1 MLSKKKIT
9 KSALF
14 QRQLPTTK
22 TEESEN
28 TIANVSNL
36 KTGTETID
44 NITLSQNY
52 LNVYNDNIIYGKLN
66 LGLDAAILFS
76 NGSMQTIAYTD
87 AKDTLLFEHENK
99 ITQLFGND
107 TNFTNYN
114 IANNQYKTD
123 NTIFTNQN
131 RQRILDLENLNIAQ
145 NFIDVNNTIT
155 NLNGND
161 ILYDA
166 TNSITQKINSVV
178 DDLNAIDLS
187 PYQLSLTES
196 NKLSSNLI
204 LVGNETLT
212 SYKNNNNAAI
222 ETINDDI
229 DATNLRITNLNVGQ
243 YQLIIN
249 SNNKLSGDVVLYDSN
264 TSINTKLNLTNSR
277 IDGINLNPYQLSLT
291 ESNKLSSN
299 LVQLGSETLT
309 EFKNNLM
316 NNTIDTINDE
326 IDATNLRIDNL
337 NLSQYQTVINQ
348 NNKIDGSN
356 VIYNE
361 TYNIKEKIDNV
372 QSLIPNYDLSGF
384 QTTLS
389 ASNKLSSDFI
399 QMSGNQNLTQYKS
412 AIAQTL
418 SDVDNSLNQKQSN
431 LNSNNLLNPSY
442 VSYNDDTLKN
452 KLDNAFSRIQSV
464 ETFNSNISNLDVLK
478 DINFD
483 NISDLVQSKMN
494 VIDVNNKLNGNFVQ
508 TTYSVNNENLNDA
521 LTQIKNNVQ
530 SLDNNKSNLSFVNT
544 QLNLKQNTI
553 DSSNLINA
561 SLVSNEGTLLSS

>member
-1 MLSKKKIT
+1 MSSKKKIT

-14 QRQLPTTK
+14 QRQLPSTK
-22 TEESEN
+22 IEDSEN

-36 KTGTETID
+36 KTGAETID

-114 IANNQYKTD
+114 IANNQYKID
-123 NTIFTNQN
+123 NTIFINQN
-131 RQRILDLENLNIAQ
+131 RQRIIDLENLNIAQ

-166 TNSITQKINSVV
+166 NNSITQKINSVV

-249 SNNKLSGDVVLYDSN
+249 ENNKISGDVVLYDSN

-291 ESNKLSSN
+291 ESKESSSRRPILSTSCH
-299 LVQLGSETLT
+299 
-309 EFKNNLM
+309 KHC
-316 NNTIDTINDE
+316 
-326 IDATNLRIDNL
+326 
-337 NLSQYQTVINQ
+337 
-348 NNKIDGSN
+348 
-356 VIYNE
+356 
-361 TYNIKEKIDNV
+361 
-372 QSLIPNYDLSGF
+372 
-384 QTTLS
+384 
-389 ASNKLSSDFI
+389 
-399 QMSGNQNLTQYKS
+399 
-412 AIAQTL
+412 
-418 SDVDNSLNQKQSN
+418 
-431 LNSNNLLNPSY
+431 
-442 VSYNDDTLKN
+442 
-452 KLDNAFSRIQSV
+452 
-464 ETFNSNISNLDVLK
+464 
-478 DINFD
+478 
-483 NISDLVQSKMN
+483 
-494 VIDVNNKLNGNFVQ
+494 
-508 TTYSVNNENLNDA
+508 
-521 LTQIKNNVQ
+521 
-530 SLDNNKSNLSFVNT
+530 
-544 QLNLKQNTI
+544 
-553 DSSNLINA
+553 
-561 SLVSNEGTLLSS
+561 

>member
-1 MLSKKKIT
+1 MI
-9 KSALF
+9 
-14 QRQLPTTK
+14 R
-22 TEESEN
+22 
-28 TIANVSNL
+28 
-36 KTGTETID
+36 
-44 NITLSQNY
+44 
-52 LNVYNDNIIYGKLN
+52 
-66 LGLDAAILFS
+66 
-76 NGSMQTIAYTD
+76 
-87 AKDTLLFEHENK
+87 
-99 ITQLFGND
+99 
-107 TNFTNYN
+107 NFTDYN
-114 IANNQYKTD
+114 ILNNQYKTD

-299 LVQLGSETLT
+299 LVQC
-309 EFKNNLM
+309 NL
-316 NNTIDTINDE
+316 
-326 IDATNLRIDNL
+326 
-337 NLSQYQTVINQ
+337 
-348 NNKIDGSN
+348 
-356 VIYNE
+356 
-361 TYNIKEKIDNV
+361 
-372 QSLIPNYDLSGF
+372 
-384 QTTLS
+384 
-389 ASNKLSSDFI
+389 
-399 QMSGNQNLTQYKS
+399 
-412 AIAQTL
+412 
-418 SDVDNSLNQKQSN
+418 
-431 LNSNNLLNPSY
+431 
-442 VSYNDDTLKN
+442 
-452 KLDNAFSRIQSV
+452 
-464 ETFNSNISNLDVLK
+464 
-478 DINFD
+478 
-483 NISDLVQSKMN
+483 
-494 VIDVNNKLNGNFVQ
+494 
-508 TTYSVNNENLNDA
+508 
-521 LTQIKNNVQ
+521 
-530 SLDNNKSNLSFVNT
+530 
-544 QLNLKQNTI
+544 
-553 DSSNLINA
+553 
-561 SLVSNEGTLLSS
+561 